1 MFSFKQSY
9 VIIKKTNL
17 RCDKMGIE
25 ITTPAIAFSAI
36 SLLMAAYMVR
46 FSRIYRI
53 LVDLSE
59 ELREEKNPGK
69 IIKQIDLLSKRMT
82 YIKAMLL
89 GGIFSLLASTVSI
102 FLIFWGHL
110 SLARI
115 AFALAIIFFLIC
127 LIFVLIEL
135 YYSNSALDKLKK

>member
-1 MFSFKQSY
+1 
-9 VIIKKTNL
+9 
-17 RCDKMGIE
+17 MGIE

-46 FSRIYRI
+46 FSRIYRLLI
-53 LVDLSE
+53 DLSE
-59 ELREEKNPGK
+59 RAKEERSSKQ

-82 YIKAMLL
+82 YIKVMLL
-89 GGIFSLLASTVSI
+89 GGIFSLLASAVSI
-102 FLIFWGHL
+102 ILIFIANL

-115 AFALAIIFFLIC
+115 AFALAMIFFLIS

-135 YYSNSALDKLKK
+135 YYSNTALDKLNN